1 MEAERGCVHSGG
13 PKAMGLL
20 VLDKP
25 SAVTSRRVVDQVSRL
40 VPGVKVGHAGT
51 LDPLASGVLVVCLD
65 AATRL
70 VERIH
75 MLPKSYSVQIRLGAK
90 SDTLDADGR
99 IEVEPS
105 PIIPSRAEVEAVL
118 AGMVGEIAQR
128 PPEYSAKRVKGR
140 RAYDL
145 ARAGQT
151 VELAPRRVRIDQ
163 ISVVDYSW
171 PRLSLAID
179 CGSGTY
185 IRSIARDVGESLGS
199 CGLVEVLKRTGIGPF
214 TIEQAVS
221 PSTLAA
227 EGVERHVRPAVL
239 AVLDLPR
246 LVVDAQEIA
255 AVRQGRRLG
264 RPDVPG
270 VSPVAG
276 EIALVD
282 AEGALIAL
290 AEAVEDGRWV
300 QPRTVF
306 V

>member
-1 MEAERGCVHSGG
+1 MEADRGQAPSVG
-13 PKAMGLL
+13 PRGMGLL

-25 SAVTSRRVVDQVSRL
+25 SAITSRRVVDQVSRL
-40 VPGVKVGHAGT
+40 VPGVKVGHSGT
-51 LDPLASGVLVVCLD
+51 LDPLASGVLVVCLG

-75 MLPKSYSVQIRLGAK
+75 MLPKSYSTVIRLGAR

-99 IEVEPS
+99 IELEPN
-105 PIIPSRAEVEAVL
+105 PVVPSRAEIDSVL
-118 AGMVGEIAQR
+118 AGMVGEIAQL
-128 PPEYSAKRVKGR
+128 PPEYSAKKVKGQ

-145 ARAGQT
+145 ARAGRT
-151 VELAPRRVRIDQ
+151 VELAPQRVRIDQ
-163 ISVVDYSW
+163 ISVLDYCW

-199 CGLVEVLKRTGIGPF
+199 CGLVEVLKRTRVGPF

-227 EGVERHVRPAVL
+227 EGVERHVRPALL

-246 LVVDAQEIA
+246 IVVTAREIE
-255 AVRQGRRLG
+255 AVRQGRRLD
-264 RPDVPG
+264 RPDVPADG
-270 VSPVAG
+270 G
-276 EIALVD
+276 EIVLVD
-282 AEGALIAL
+282 AEGSLIAL
-290 AEAVEDGRWV
+290 AEAAPGGGWV
-300 QPRTVF
+300 QPRKVF